1 VRTAAVDRG
10 AGAAGGRPLPV
21 ADSGGGWLG
30 SFLEGLFGLGPKS
43 EPRRSPRL
51 QDRGRW
57 REREPRPTPVQ
68 PAPPAAPGGG
78 SADAATY
85 RTMCV
90 RMCDGYYWPLSFA
103 TTMDNFARDE
113 RTCSQSCSS
122 TVALYYYRN
131 PGGQAEDMVNLRGVP
146 YKNLG
151 TAFLHRTTYDPN
163 CKCRPHP
170 WEAEAA
176 ERHKSYASPASSR
189 AVAQTPRTAR

>member
-1 VRTAAVDRG
+1 MDVR
-10 AGAAGGRPLPV
+10 PMPV

-30 SFLEGLFGLGPKS
+30 SFLEGLFGPGPKN
-43 EPRRSPRL
+43 EPRRSPRP

-57 REREPRPTPVQ
+57 REPQPMAVQ
-68 PAPPAAPGGG
+68 PPPPGAAGGPPAEV
-78 SADAATY
+78 ATY

-90 RMCDGYYWPLSFA
+90 RLCDGYYWPVSFA
-103 TTMDNFARDE
+103 TTMDKLARDE

-122 TVALYYYRN
+122 TVALYYHPN

-146 YKNLG
+146 YKSLG

-170 WEAEAA
+170 WEPEAA
-176 ERHKSYASPASSR
+176 ERHKSYASPAR
-189 AVAQTPRTAR
+189 PRTAAQTRRTAR